1 MSDVARSLTSQ
12 FIACASVAREY
23 FQHHDAICAT
33 AQKPAWI
40 KGYSIALICGGT
52 ICCTKAFR
60 CDAYVS
66 CVAARVLPMRKLF
79 HREAIASVRKFASEI
94 ENERIS
100 VKLIRAQEGK
110 KYPRVYTCLSEAMPP
125 PHSLSATTLQ
135 MLPAP
140 FLFNCWR
147 DREPW
152 IIECGSKTRCA
163 HAHAKQAALRI
174 AVGGAPCAGAMR
186 RVQSWVTVD
195 LSAPK

>member
-1 MSDVARSLTSQ
+1 MSDIARSLTSQ

-66 CVAARVLPMRKLF
+66 CVAARVLHMRKLF

-94 ENERIS
+94 E
-100 VKLIRAQEGK
+100 KRANQCKTDSRARRQKVSKGVHLPVRSNAATSLTECDDAADVTGALPLQLLAR
-110 KYPRVYTCLSEAMPP
+110 PR
-125 PHSLSATTLQ
+125 TLD
-135 MLPAP
+135 
-140 FLFNCWR
+140 N
-147 DREPW
+147 
-152 IIECGSKTRCA
+152 
-163 HAHAKQAALRI
+163 
-174 AVGGAPCAGAMR
+174 
-186 RVQSWVTVD
+186 
-195 LSAPK
+195 